1 MQAGTMTRN
10 TTTKITGNGLRYE
23 SKEGGSIYAG
33 AGTTRSCFKCGR
45 HRSAVQLQALRLLG
59 RQEMVCKPSCAALA
73 AAAGAPAATTTA

>member
-1 MQAGTMTRN
+1 MTRN

-23 SKEGGSIYAG
+23 SKEGGSIYTG

-45 HRSAVQLQALRLLG
+45 HRSSVQLQALRLLG

-73 AAAGAPAATTTA
+73 AATGAPATTTTTA